1 MEYQKIA
8 NLLGNVSIQQFKFRT
23 RNWVEINDDTGG
35 AYSSDKQIRFK
46 TAIVQGL
53 VYVTTVMHI
62 YLLKEI

>member
-23 RNWVEINDDTGG
+23 RNWFEINDDTGG